1 MEQDVRDRLALAV
14 FLGEILGRNY
24 PMFNHEK
31 GGASEICVERPGSVE
46 VLDPEANA
54 RIIR

>member
-31 GGASEICVERPGSVE
+31 GEICVERPGSVE